1 MKVYISFRIT
11 QSPAGGGNS
20 FLKYLTKTLKFRDM
34 LVQSVKFA
42 DVILINSH
50 HRIFYNLY
58 LKWLYP
64 NKLFV
69 HRIDGKLS
77 YHRDPIWWDNL
88 ILIQNKY
95 ISNAT
100 IYQSEWSKA
109 IWKNELNTG
118 LNKVIHNE
126 ADPDLFLVES
136 HKEPSSK
143 IDLLFAS
150 VSDNPNKGRD
160 YLEWVTE
167 NKDKY
172 NLNIKIVG
180 NISTSGK
187 EKDKFLISHEDMG
200 DVYARSDILLFPAE
214 NESCSNTIIEAQA
227 SGLPILALR
236 SGGNPELVK
245 DSGELFNNVGELI
258 DGVKKIS
265 ENYSKYS
272 LAALKISKRRNSIQS
287 YIDFFDSI
295 KFIKNESVLIIRVK
309 LLYAFLLIL
318 GNKAIIRIN
327 H

>member
-1 MKVYISFRIT
+1 
-11 QSPAGGGNS
+11 
-20 FLKYLTKTLKFRDM
+20 M
-34 LVQSVKFA
+34 LVQSIKFA
-42 DVILINSH
+42 DIVLINSH

-77 YHRDPIWWDNL
+77 YHRGLIWWDNL

-118 LNKVIHNE
+118 LSKVIHNE
-126 ADPDLFLVES
+126 ADPDLFLAES
-136 HKEPSSK
+136 HKVPSSR
-143 IDLLFAS
+143 IVLLFAS
-150 VSDNPNKGRD
+150 MSDNPNKGSD
-160 YLEWVTE
+160 YLEWVTK

-180 NISTSGK
+180 NVSTSGK
-187 EKDKFLISHEDMG
+187 EKNKFLISHEDMV
-200 DVYARSDILLFPAE
+200 DVYAKSDILLFPAK

-227 SGLPILALR
+227 SALPVLALR
-236 SGGNPELVK
+236 SGGNQDLVK

-258 DGVKKIS
+258 DGIKKIS
-265 ENYSKYS
+265 ENYSTYS
-272 LAALKISKRRNSIQS
+272 LAALKISKSRNSIQS

-295 KFIKNESVLIIRVK
+295 KFIKNKSVLIIRIK

-318 GNKAIIRIN
+318 GNKAIIKIN